1 MPRVRYSRQYYC
13 EVIFLIKV
21 KNLSKTYNKIKAV
34 DNISFDVKCGEV
46 FGIIG
51 RNGAGKT
58 TLINMIMGLVKPDV
72 CNGTNQQAPNGA
84 MWLVPHSLKKY
95 NIFDRT
101 I

>member
-1 MPRVRYSRQYYC
+1 M
-13 EVIFLIKV
+13 IKV

-51 RNGAGKT
+51 RNGA
-58 TLINMIMGLVKPDV
+58 
-72 CNGTNQQAPNGA
+72 

>member
-1 MPRVRYSRQYYC
+1 MPRVSNSRQYYC
-13 EVIFLIKV
+13 EAIFLIKV

-34 DNISFDVKCGEV
+34 DNISFDVKRGEI

-58 TLINMIMGLVKPDV
+58 TLINMIMGLVKPDI
-72 CNGTNQQAPNGA
+72 CSRTKQQSPNGA
-84 MWLVPHSLKKY
+84 MWLIPHSLKKY